1 MYVAE
6 EWFNVPEPAPEL
18 IRGSRF
24 TLRDA
29 AQRACPEQHSRR
41 AAPFDRAQ
49 DRPQGERPKE
59 PEFGTRNPEQRSIL
73 PKYFASV
80 AHVLASAVVFFCIG
94 CGKSE
99 PPKPPPPVVE
109 VVQVEQ
115 KDVPIWNE
123 WIGTL
128 DGFVNA
134 QIKPQ
139 VTGYLLRQTY
149 TDGAFVKKGQLLF
162 EIDLRTFQAA
172 LDQAKGQL
180 ANAEGQ
186 LATAHANQVKAQND
200 VTRYTPLAKEQA
212 IPQQDLDNAVQAN
225 EAAKAQVEAAK
236 AAVEAA
242 KAKVAS
248 AQLDLGFT
256 RVVSLIDGI
265 AGIAQAQI
273 GDLVSQSTL
282 LTTVSTVDPIKV
294 YFPVSER
301 EYLNYVKEHP
311 DAAKRA
317 GQESFELV
325 LADGS
330 VYPLKGTFSFAD
342 RQVDVKTGTL
352 RLQAVFPNPGNVL
365 RPGQY
370 ARIRTI
376 IRTAKGALLVPQR
389 AVTEQQ
395 GNYQVAVVNS
405 NNTVEIRPVKVGERV
420 GTQWIIET
428 GLKPGDRVVAE
439 GIQKVRPGAIVTPK
453 PLGAS
458 AQANPES
465 TAKNESR

>member
-1 MYVAE
+1 MTGTV
-6 EWFNVPEPAPEL
+6 L
-18 IRGSRF
+18 
-24 TLRDA
+24 L
-29 AQRACPEQHSRR
+29 
-41 AAPFDRAQ
+41 
-49 DRPQGERPKE
+49 
-59 PEFGTRNPEQRSIL
+59 FGL
-73 PKYFASV
+73 
-80 AHVLASAVVFFCIG
+80 G
-94 CGKSE
+94 CEKSE
-99 PPKPPPPVVE
+99 PPKAPPPEVE

-115 KDVPIWNE
+115 KDVPIWKE

-128 DGFVNA
+128 DGLVNA
-134 QIKPQ
+134 QIRPQ

-162 EIDLRTFQAA
+162 EIDARTFQAV

-186 LATAHANQVKAQND
+186 LATAKANQVKAQND

-225 EAAKAQVEAAK
+225 EAAKAQVQAAN
-236 AAVEAA
+236 AAIDAA
-242 KAKVAS
+242 KAKVAA

-256 RVVSLIDGI
+256 KVVSLIDGI

-301 EYLNYVKEHP
+301 EYLEYVKENP
-311 DAAKRA
+311 NAAKRA
-317 GQESFELV
+317 AAEPQMQLQLV

-330 VYPLKGTFSFAD
+330 VYPQKGSFSLAD

-352 RLQAVFPNPGNVL
+352 RVQGTFPNPGNVL

-370 ARIRTI
+370 ARVRAIAK
-376 IRTAKGALLVPQR
+376 TAKGALLVPQR

-395 GNYQVAVVNS
+395 GSYQVAVVNG
-405 NNTVEIRPVKVGERV
+405 NNKVEIRPVKVADRV
-420 GTQWIIET
+420 GTQWIVEA

-439 GIQKVRPGAIVTPK
+439 GTQKVSPGATVNPK
-453 PLGAS
+453 PLGVPGQLKAEP
-458 AQANPES
+458 A
-465 TAKNESR
+465 AKSESR